1 MPEPARSAPLAGFA
15 AAGQDVPGPR
25 PVSLEVLPFRGK
37 LMLRGGEDV
46 RRRAAPA
53 LGFPLPELLASA
65 ESEGVRA
72 FGLGPDAW
80 LLIVVPGSLAA
91 VTARLREA
99 LVGTHHALVEVSDR
113 LTGLAVDG
121 ARSREVL
128 NAGCPL
134 DLHPRA
140 FPAGRVV
147 RTLLGK
153 ATVVIDHPAEDDR
166 FELLVD
172 GTFAPYAW
180 QFLEN
185 AAREHGYRVRA

>member
-15 AAGQDVPGPR
+15 ADGREVAGPQ
-25 PVSLEVLPFRGK
+25 PVDLEVLPFRGK
-37 LMLRGGEDV
+37 LMLRGGDDA
-46 RRRAAPA
+46 RQRATPA
-53 LGFPLPELLASA
+53 LGFLLPELLRSA
-65 ESEGVRA
+65 QGEGVRVL
-72 FGLGPDAW
+72 GLGPDAW
-80 LLIVVPGSLAA
+80 LLILEPDSVAA
-91 VTARLREA
+91 TAARLREA
-99 LVGTHHALVEVSDR
+99 LAGTHHALVEVSDR
-113 LTGLAVDG
+113 LTGVAVDG

-134 DLHPRA
+134 DLHPGT
-140 FPAGRVV
+140 FPPGRVV

-153 ATVVIDHPAEDDR
+153 ATVIVDRPAEDDR